1 MLKFLL
7 LSFSVL
13 VISSCKKAVHTE
25 GNKMVIEVFAKNLEI
40 PWGMRFLPNGDFL
53 FCERSGRINLK
64 KFGSKDHNMIM
75 KRSVNGGEGG
85 LLGLAIDPDFVS
97 NNFIYIYE
105 TVDSMNRVVRLKL
118 QSDVLTEDAVILS
131 SIPSE
136 LWHNGGAIDFGPDGF
151 LYVGT
156 GDAGDAWLSQ
166 DKNSLAGKI
175 LRIDRNGSPAPGNP
189 FGNEIWTYGNRNVQ
203 GFDWS
208 LNGRMIATE
217 HGPTWLFGWC
227 CHDELNLIEP
237 GNNYG
242 WPMVYAGNE
251 TDTLT
256 PPIDHSGW
264 DTWAPSGGTFVHG
277 EEWGDWN
284 GNFVLGALRGE
295 RLIRFKLDATQT
307 QVVSRSDTLEGVF
320 LRLRNVIQAPDG
332 SLLFSSS
339 NAASSNPQPLVGDDK
354 IYRLFIVH

>member
-1 MLKFLL
+1 MPTQSKR
-7 LSFSVL
+7 VL
-13 VISSCKKAVHTE
+13 
-25 GNKMVIEVFAKNLEI
+25 EVFVKNLEI
-40 PWGMRFLPNGDFL
+40 PWGMRFLPNDDFL
-53 FCERSGRINLK
+53 FCERTGRINLK
-64 KFGSKDHNMIM
+64 KAGQDDHNLIM
-75 KRSVNGGEGG
+75 LRDVNGGEGG
-85 LLGLAIDPDFVS
+85 LLGLAIDPEFNS

-105 TVDSMNRVVRLKL
+105 TVDTLNRIVRLRL
-118 QSDVLTEDAVILS
+118 QNDQLTEDAVILS

-136 LWHNGGAIDFGPDGF
+136 LWHNGGALDFGPDGF

-156 GDAGDAWLSQ
+156 GDAGEAWLSQ

-175 LRIDRNGSPAPGNP
+175 LRIDRNGNPAPGNP
-189 FGNEIWTYGNRNVQ
+189 FGNEVWSYGHRNVQ

-208 LNGRMIATE
+208 TNGNMMATE

-237 GNNYG
+237 GKNYG

-264 DTWAPSGGTFVHG
+264 DTWAPSGGTFIHG
-277 EEWGDWN
+277 NEWGDWD
-284 GNFVLGALRGE
+284 GNFILAALKGE
-295 RLIRFKLDATQT
+295 RLIRFKLDGSNNE
-307 QVVSRSDTLEGVF
+307 VVGRMDTFQGDF
-320 LRLRNVIQAPDG
+320 HRLRNVIQAVDG

-339 NAASSNPQPLVGDDK
+339 NGNSIDPQPLVGDDK
-354 IYRLFIVH
+354 IYRLYIDH